1 MQPFKLDTVLD
12 FRQRLEDIAK
22 NTLAEARQMERAVQV
37 QLDNQQASYATL
49 LTTIDRVQ
57 AEGVDI
63 NELIRLEEHLVFIKN
78 RITELKTQLAK
89 RKQQVTVCQNELLK
103 KSRERQ
109 VMKKLKEKQN
119 TAWKQYLNKK
129 EAAMLDEIAI
139 IYHNK

>member
-22 NTLAEARQMERAVQV
+22 NTLAEARQMESAVQV
-37 QLDNQQASYATL
+37 QLENQQTSYASL
-49 LTTIDRVQ
+49 VETIDRVQ

-63 NELIRLEEHLVFIKN
+63 YELIRLEEHLVFIKN
-78 RITELKTQLAK
+78 RITELKIQLAK
-89 RKQQVTVCQNELLK
+89 RKQQVTVCQNKLLT

-109 VMKKLKEKQN
+109 VMEKLKEKQN

>member
-1 MQPFKLDTVLD
+1 MNSNRNFRNSKVNSSPCGVIFELD
-12 FRQRLEDIAK
+12 EK
-22 NTLAEARQMERAVQV
+22 
-37 QLDNQQASYATL
+37 
-49 LTTIDRVQ
+49 
-57 AEGVDI
+57 
-63 NELIRLEEHLVFIKN
+63 KN
-78 RITELKTQLAK
+78 RIAELKKQLAK

>member
-63 NELIRLEEHLVFIKN
+63 YELIRLEEHLVFIKN
-78 RITELKTQLAK
+78 RIAELKKQLAK